1 MNEVVFITPE
11 DARYGFSLAGVRQ
24 LTVSAVQAE
33 ALLRQTMAERAVAV
47 VVIDE
52 RLIKAIEAKRFNEL
66 EVAWPGLLVT
76 LPAPEWETAGEE
88 DYLQR
93 LIKRALGYHVRLKL

>member
-1 MNEVVFITPE
+1 MKEVVFITPE

-24 LTVSAVQAE
+24 LTVAAQKAE
-33 ALLRQTMAERAVAV
+33 ELLRATIADQVVAV

-52 RLIKAIEAKRFNEL
+52 RLVKTIDSKRFNEL
-66 EVAWPGLLVT
+66 EENWRGLLVT
-76 LPAPEWETAGEE
+76 LPAPEWDSDGEE

-93 LIKRALGYHVRLKL
+93 LIRRALGYHVRLQL